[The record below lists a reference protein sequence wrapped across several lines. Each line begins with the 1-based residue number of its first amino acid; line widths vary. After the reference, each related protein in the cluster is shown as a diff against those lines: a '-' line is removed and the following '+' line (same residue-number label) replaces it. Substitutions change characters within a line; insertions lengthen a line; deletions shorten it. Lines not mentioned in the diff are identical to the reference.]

1 MHFAK
6 GHGTENDFVI
16 LPDPDAELDLTP
28 ELVRRLCDRRA
39 GIGADGV
46 LRIVEVEVLAAAL
59 TESGPGAF
67 RASGPAS
74 DLLTAAAATALASP
88 AAIAEAGAPI
98 GETGGRLAAQW
109 FMDYRNADGSV
120 AEMCG
125 NGARV
130 FARYLIQHGLAQG
143 PQLIIETRTGTRH
156 VQVEPDGQITVD
168 MGPAQVLG
176 TARALV
182 GGTGGVGCDGLRVSV
197 GNPHLACVV
206 PAPLETYDFSAPP
219 TFDPALFPDG
229 ANIELVRLT
238 GERSARM
245 RVYERG
251 SGPTR
256 SCGTGAVAAAVAAA
270 RATGEQEGAWAI
282 RVPGGDLRVTLTP
295 QTTLLTGPAVIVAE
309 GGLTA
314 AWLARP
320 AAPAR

>member
-28 ELVRRLCDRRA
+28 GLVRRLCDRRA

-67 RASGPAS
+67 RAAGSDGSAS
-74 DLLTAAAATALASP
+74 DALTAAAATALASP
-88 AAIAEAGAPI
+88 AAIAEAGAPV
-98 GETGGRLAAQW
+98 GEVGGRLAAQW
-109 FMDYRNADGSV
+109 FMDYRNADGTV

-125 NGARV
+125 NGVRV
-130 FARYLIQHGLAQG
+130 FTRYLIDHGLADG
-143 PQLIIETRTGTRH
+143 PELAVETRAGTRH
-156 VQVEPDGQITVD
+156 VRIEPDGQITVD
-168 MGPAQVLG
+168 MGPASLLG
-176 TARALV
+176 EARASV
-182 GGTGGVGCDGLRVSV
+182 GGTECDGLRVSV

-206 PAPLETYDFSAPP
+206 AAPLEGYDFSVPP
-219 TFDPALFPDG
+219 TVDPELFPDG
-229 ANIELVRLT
+229 ANVELIRLT
-238 GERSARM
+238 GERSAQM

-270 RATGEQEGAWAI
+270 EATGARDGAWAI
-282 RVPGGDLRVTLTP
+282 QVPGGDLTVTLGASAR
-295 QTTLLTGPAVIVAE
+295 LTGPAVIVAE
-309 GGLTA
+309 GQLTP
-314 AWLARP
+314 AWLA
-320 AAPAR
+320 AP